1 MIMQDIISSSG
12 STVVKNSV
20 SLALADCERLSK
32 GNAARTS
39 RSLCVSNIDEVA
51 KYITAT
57 YRPAYIKTKG
67 VGLSL
72 LKNSKKPVS
81 TGNTGSASQKQA
93 ARVRNIASLEPPRT
107 AFMHEHISVQVGS
120 KAKITSSSAN
130 LSPKT
135 KTANNA
141 GSIVAATSNAPSLRY
156 RLFTPG

>member
-107 AFMHEHISVQVGS
+107 ACLQDHIRVPVGKRAKRISLRS
-120 KAKITSSSAN
+120 KPEIS
-130 LSPKT
+130 
-135 KTANNA
+135 A
-141 GSIVAATSNAPSLRY
+141 GSMTSHTSNATSLLC
-156 RLFTPG
+156 RLLTPG